1 MDRGNELSGHVIQWP
16 HLRIAELYL
25 SYAEALN
32 EYNGGPNSQA
42 YQCVNE
48 VRARV
53 GLGGLKTG
61 MTQEQFREAVLRERA
76 CEFGYEEYVSSTSSV
91 GKWKISSIHLY
102 MG

>member
-1 MDRGNELSGHVIQWP
+1 MNIM
-16 HLRIAELYL
+16 A
-25 SYAEALN
+25 AC
-32 EYNGGPNSQA
+32 NSQA

-76 CEFGYEEYVSSTSSV
+76 CEFGYEEVRFFDLIR
-91 GKWKISSIHLY
+91 WKMEIELIKLSIWLKCI
-102 MG
+102 